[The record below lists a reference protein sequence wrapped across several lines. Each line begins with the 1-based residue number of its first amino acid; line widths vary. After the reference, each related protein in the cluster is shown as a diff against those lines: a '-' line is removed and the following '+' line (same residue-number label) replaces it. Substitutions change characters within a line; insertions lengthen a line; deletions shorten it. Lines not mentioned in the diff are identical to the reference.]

1 MFSSPTLRAIIVDDE
16 PLARERV
23 KTLLREHPDVEI
35 VEECANAA
43 QAIVA
48 IHTRVPD
55 LAFID
60 VQMPET
66 SGLQMLRELD
76 PSRLPLV
83 VFITAHDEHALEAFR
98 ANAVQYLLK
107 PVDRGE
113 FRAAML
119 RVRQLAASRTRHT
132 ESLRALLGTTPTP
145 RTPFLKRV
153 VVKSQERTVLL
164 KMAAIDWFESCGNYV
179 RVHSANEQYLLRQT
193 MSTLESTLN
202 PQEFVRIHRTAI
214 VNLDAVKEIVAGSH
228 GEHVVKLRN
237 GATVTLSRTYR
248 NRIEPLIG
256 KL

>member
-1 MFSSPTLRAIIVDDE
+1 MTLRAIIVDDE

-35 VEECANAA
+35 VAECGNAA
-43 QAIVA
+43 EAIVS
-48 IHTRVPD
+48 IHTQVPD
-55 LAFID
+55 LVFVD

-76 PSRLPLV
+76 PTRLPLV

-107 PVDRGE
+107 PVDRNQ

-119 RVRQLAASRTRHT
+119 RVRQLAASRNGGSEGGRPLPVT
-132 ESLRALLGTTPTP
+132 SAP

-164 KMAAIDWFESCGNYV
+164 KMPAIDWFESCGNYV
-179 RVHSANEQYLLRQT
+179 RVHAGTDRYLLRQT
-193 MSTLESTLN
+193 MATLEATLN

-214 VNLDAVKEIVAGSH
+214 VNLEAVMEIVAGSH

-237 GATVTLSRTYR
+237 GASLTLSRTYKS
-248 NRIEPLIG
+248 RIEPLIG

>member
-1 MFSSPTLRAIIVDDE
+1 MSHSVPLRAIIVDDE

-23 KTLLREHPDVEI
+23 KTLLREHPDVAI
-35 VEECANAA
+35 VDECANAA

-66 SGLQMLRELD
+66 SGLEMLRELD
-76 PSRLPLV
+76 PARLPLV
-83 VFITAHDEHALEAFR
+83 VFITAHDQHALDAFR

-107 PVDRGE
+107 PVDRTE
-113 FRAAML
+113 FRAAMQ
-119 RVRQLAASRTRHT
+119 RVRQLAASRNRDMAGV
-132 ESLRALLGTTPTP
+132 RALLGATSGRIPY
-145 RTPFLKRV
+145 LKRV

-164 KMAAIDWFESCGNYV
+164 KMPVIDWFESCGNYV
-179 RVHSANEQYLLRQT
+179 RVHTGNEQYLLRQT
-193 MSTLESTLN
+193 MATLESTLN

-237 GATVTLSRTYR
+237 GASLTLSRTYR

>member
-1 MFSSPTLRAIIVDDE
+1 MTLRAIIVDDE

-23 KTLLREHPDVEI
+23 KTLLREHSDVE
-35 VEECANAA
+35 VLAECANADEA
-43 QAIVA
+43 VVA
-48 IHTRVPD
+48 IHTSVPD
-55 LAFID
+55 LVFVD

-66 SGLQMLRELD
+66 SGLEMLRELD
-76 PSRLPLV
+76 PTRLPLV
-83 VFITAHDEHALEAFR
+83 VFITAHDEHAMEAFR

-113 FRAAML
+113 FREAML
-119 RVRQLAASRTRHT
+119 RVRQLAASRGRGTDGV
-132 ESLRALLGTTPTP
+132 RALLGGTAP

-164 KMAAIDWFESCGNYV
+164 KMAVIDWFESCGNYV
-179 RVHSANEQYLLRQT
+179 RIHAGNEQYLLRQT
-193 MSTLESTLN
+193 MATLESTLN

-228 GEHVVKLRN
+228 GEHTVKLRN
-237 GATVTLSRTYR
+237 GASLTLSRTYR

>member
-1 MFSSPTLRAIIVDDE
+1 MSLRAIIVDDE

-23 KTLLREHPDVEI
+23 KTLLREHSDVEVI
-35 VEECANAA
+35 AECGNADE
-43 QAIVA
+43 AIDA
-48 IHTRVPD
+48 IHTSVPD
-55 LAFID
+55 LVFVD
-60 VQMPET
+60 VQMPQT
-66 SGLQMLRELD
+66 SGLEMLRELD
-76 PSRLPLV
+76 PTRLPLV

-119 RVRQLAASRTRHT
+119 RVRQLAESRNRG
-132 ESLRALLGTTPTP
+132 SDGVRALLGGAAP

-164 KMAAIDWFESCGNYV
+164 KMPVIDWFESCGNYV
-179 RVHSANEQYLLRQT
+179 RVHAGNEQYLLRQT
-193 MSTLESTLN
+193 MATLESTLN

-228 GEHVVKLRN
+228 GEHTVKLRN
-237 GATVTLSRTYR
+237 GASLTLSRTYR

>member
-1 MFSSPTLRAIIVDDE
+1 MSLRAIIVDDE

-23 KTLLREHPDVEI
+23 KTLLREHPDVEVI
-35 VEECANAA
+35 AECANADE
-43 QAIVA
+43 AIEA
-48 IHTRVPD
+48 IHTSVPD
-55 LAFID
+55 LVFVD
-60 VQMPET
+60 VQMPQT
-66 SGLQMLRELD
+66 SGLEMLRELD
-76 PSRLPLV
+76 PTRLPLV

-119 RVRQLAASRTRHT
+119 RVRQLAASRGRGADGV
-132 ESLRALLGTTPTP
+132 RAVIGATAAS

-153 VVKSQERTVLL
+153 VVKAQERTVLL
-164 KMAAIDWFESCGNYV
+164 KMPVIDWFESCGNYV
-179 RVHSANEQYLLRQT
+179 RVHAGNEQYLLRQT
-193 MSTLESTLN
+193 MATLESALN

-228 GEHVVKLRN
+228 GEHSVKLRN
-237 GATVTLSRTYR
+237 GASLTLSRTYR

>member
-1 MFSSPTLRAIIVDDE
+1 MSHSVPLRAIIVDDE

-23 KTLLREHPDVEI
+23 KTLLREHPDVE
-35 VEECANAA
+35 VVDECANAA

-66 SGLQMLRELD
+66 SGLEMLRELD
-76 PSRLPLV
+76 PARLPLV
-83 VFITAHDEHALEAFR
+83 VFITAHDQHALDAFR

-107 PVDRGE
+107 PVDRTE
-113 FRAAML
+113 FRAAMQ
-119 RVRQLAASRTRHT
+119 RVRQLAASRNRDMAGV
-132 ESLRALLGTTPTP
+132 RALLGATSGRIPY
-145 RTPFLKRV
+145 LKRV

-164 KMAAIDWFESCGNYV
+164 KMPVIDWFESCGNYV
-179 RVHSANEQYLLRQT
+179 RVHTGNEQYLLRQT
-193 MSTLESTLN
+193 MATLESTLN

-237 GATVTLSRTYR
+237 GASLTLSRTYR

>member
-1 MFSSPTLRAIIVDDE
+1 MSLRAIIVDDE

-23 KTLLREHPDVEI
+23 KTLLREHPDVE
-35 VEECANAA
+35 VVAECANADEA
-43 QAIVA
+43 VVA
-48 IHTRVPD
+48 IHTSVPD
-55 LAFID
+55 LVFVD

-66 SGLQMLRELD
+66 SGLEMLRELD
-76 PSRLPLV
+76 PTRLPLV
-83 VFITAHDEHALEAFR
+83 VFITAHDEHAMEAFR

-119 RVRQLAASRTRHT
+119 RVRQLAESRNRGTDGV
-132 ESLRALLGTTPTP
+132 RALLGGTAP

-164 KMAAIDWFESCGNYV
+164 KMPVIDWFESSGNYV
-179 RVHSANEQYLLRQT
+179 RVHTGNEQYLLRQT
-193 MSTLESTLN
+193 MATLESTLN

-228 GEHVVKLRN
+228 GEHTVTLRN
-237 GATVTLSRTYR
+237 GASLTLSRTYR

>member
-1 MFSSPTLRAIIVDDE
+1 MTLRTIIVDDE

-23 KTLLREHPDVEI
+23 KTLLREHPDVE
-35 VEECANAA
+35 VVDECANAA
-43 QAIVA
+43 QAIVS
-48 IHTRVPD
+48 IHARVPD

-66 SGLQMLRELD
+66 SGLQMLGELD
-76 PSRLPLV
+76 PTRLPLV
-83 VFITAHDEHALEAFR
+83 VFITAYDEHALEAFR

-107 PVDRGE
+107 PVDRNE
-113 FRAAML
+113 FRAAMS
-119 RVRQLAASRTRHT
+119 RVRQLAASRNRG
-132 ESLRALLGTTPTP
+132 EDAMRALVGTTPA
-145 RTPFLKRV
+145 RTSYLKRV

-164 KMAAIDWFESCGNYV
+164 KMTVIDWFESCGNYV
-179 RVHSANEQYLLRQT
+179 RVHTGNEQYLLRQT
-193 MSTLESTLN
+193 MATLESTLN

-228 GEHVVKLRN
+228 GEHLVKLRN
-237 GATVTLSRTYR
+237 GASLTLSRTYR

>member
-1 MFSSPTLRAIIVDDE
+1 MPNSVSLRAIIVDDE

-76 PSRLPLV
+76 PTRLPLV

-98 ANAVQYLLK
+98 ANAVQYLLM
-107 PVDRGE
+107 PVDRNE
-113 FRAAML
+113 LRAAML
-119 RVRQLAASRTRHT
+119 RVRQLAASRNRRTDGLH
-132 ESLRALLGTTPTP
+132 ALLGATA

-164 KMAAIDWFESCGNYV
+164 KMPSIDWFESCGNYV
-179 RVHSANEQYLLRQT
+179 RVHSGKEQYLLRQT
-193 MSTLESTLN
+193 MATLESMLN

-228 GEHVVKLRN
+228 GEYAVKLRN

>member
-1 MFSSPTLRAIIVDDE
+1 MTLRAIIVDDE

-23 KTLLREHPDVEI
+23 KTLLREHPDVE
-35 VEECANAA
+35 VVAECANADEA
-43 QAIVA
+43 VVA
-48 IHTRVPD
+48 IHSSVPD
-55 LAFID
+55 LVFVD

-66 SGLQMLRELD
+66 SGLEMLRELD
-76 PSRLPLV
+76 PTRLPLV

-119 RVRQLAASRTRHT
+119 RVRQLAASRNRGTDGV
-132 ESLRALLGTTPTP
+132 RALLGGTAP
-145 RTPFLKRV
+145 RVPFLKRV
-153 VVKSQERTVLL
+153 VVKAQERTVLL
-164 KMAAIDWFESCGNYV
+164 KMPVIDWFESCGNYV
-179 RVHSANEQYLLRQT
+179 RVHAANEQYLLRQT
-193 MSTLESTLN
+193 MATLETTLN

-228 GEHVVKLRN
+228 GEHTVKLRN
-237 GATVTLSRTYR
+237 GASLTLSRTYR

>member
-1 MFSSPTLRAIIVDDE
+1 MSHSVPLRAIIVDDE

-23 KTLLREHPDVEI
+23 KTLLREHPDVE
-35 VEECANAA
+35 VVDECANAA

-66 SGLQMLRELD
+66 SGLEMLRELD
-76 PSRLPLV
+76 PARLPLV
-83 VFITAHDEHALEAFR
+83 VFITAHDQHALDAFR

-107 PVDRGE
+107 PVDRTE
-113 FRAAML
+113 FRAAMQ
-119 RVRQLAASRTRHT
+119 RVRQLAASRNRDMA
-132 ESLRALLGTTPTP
+132 SVRALLGATSGRIPY
-145 RTPFLKRV
+145 LKRV

-164 KMAAIDWFESCGNYV
+164 KMPVIDWFESCGNYV
-179 RVHSANEQYLLRQT
+179 RVHTGNEQYLLRQT
-193 MSTLESTLN
+193 MATLESTLN

-237 GATVTLSRTYR
+237 GASLTLSRTYR

>member
-1 MFSSPTLRAIIVDDE
+1 MSHSVPLRAIIVDDE

-23 KTLLREHPDVEI
+23 KTLLREHPDVE
-35 VEECANAA
+35 VVDECANAA

-66 SGLQMLRELD
+66 SGLEMLRELD
-76 PSRLPLV
+76 PTRLPLV
-83 VFITAHDEHALEAFR
+83 VFITAHDQHALDAFR

-107 PVDRGE
+107 PVDRTE
-113 FRAAML
+113 FRAAMQ
-119 RVRQLAASRTRHT
+119 RVRQLAASRNRDMAGV
-132 ESLRALLGTTPTP
+132 RALLGATSGRIPY
-145 RTPFLKRV
+145 LKRV

-164 KMAAIDWFESCGNYV
+164 KMPVIDWFESCGNYV
-179 RVHSANEQYLLRQT
+179 RVHTGNEQYLLRQT
-193 MSTLESTLN
+193 MATLESTLN

-237 GATVTLSRTYR
+237 GASLTLSRTYR